1 MSLLALALPLAAL
14 PLTPA
19 QDLQGWTASVL
30 EVPRGEWQLHLADL
44 DGDGDRDLL
53 RIGAAGYRAHLLG
66 SDGAYAAE
74 PTPLRGW
81 DGPRIAWDC
90 ADLDADGAAELVLL
104 DGRTVRTVAFAEEDF
119 AEPVTLLEETTWCP
133 RGLQRLRCAR
143 DIDGDGRVDLVVPR
157 TRAHRIH
164 LRQGEG
170 WAEPVEVA
178 FRPSVRQAFG
188 DPAELGERLTQ
199 AVRIPWFTV
208 RDVDGDG
215 RLDVVSETE
224 DSVAFHLA
232 SESGLPAEPSWSL
245 DLAGFREEL
254 GPSREIDLDDLFA
267 TVSKRVE
274 WRIVDLDGEGARDLV
289 IGVGSRIRTWLG
301 GARTGHEGRPSQVV
315 SAAGNVVWFFL
326 RQVQGSPLPELQ
338 LVRAERVGLA
348 RVLRYLVLPGRLDFD
363 LFTYPN
369 EAGVLSN
376 RPSRR
381 NRIGLEIPRL
391 LSMVGDDG
399 LGKAIEAQFKV
410 PARRVRSARADGPDD
425 VADLR
430 GDRLLLFV
438 EAAPA
443 PTDTETM
450 LDGSFEAD
458 VFLEGFVLADL
469 DAAGDGA
476 ERVLDIAELGTY
488 DFAPGVR
495 LRKAATGKEPSLEL
509 ALPEGQRHT
518 LATRSLG
525 SSAGDDLVVVS
536 RGDGVDRVLFLV
548 RTP

>member
-1 MSLLALALPLAAL
+1 MP
-14 PLTPA
+14 
-19 QDLQGWTASVL
+19 
-30 EVPRGEWQLHLADL
+30 E
-44 DGDGDRDLL
+44 
-53 RIGAAGYRAHLLG
+53 
-66 SDGAYAAE
+66 
-74 PTPLRGW
+74 
-81 DGPRIAWDC
+81 
-90 ADLDADGAAELVLL
+90 
-104 DGRTVRTVAFAEEDF
+104 
-119 AEPVTLLEETTWCP
+119 
-133 RGLQRLRCAR
+133 GLQRLRCAR

-164 LRQGEG
+164 LRQGDG

-232 SESGLPAEPSWSL
+232 SESGLPAEPTWSL

-254 GPSREIDLDDLFA
+254 GPSQEIDLDDLFA

-301 GARTGHEGRPSQVV
+301 GARTGHQGRPSQVV

-369 EAGVLSN
+369 EAGFLSN

-410 PARRVRSARADGPDD
+410 PARRVRSARADEADD

-495 LRKAATGKEPSLEL
+495 LRNAATGREPGLEL

-518 LATRSLG
+518 LATRA
-525 SSAGDDLVVVS
+525 SAPPPGTTS
-536 RGDGVDRVLFLV
+536 WWSPAATASIACCSWCARPSAPVLAASGG
-548 RTP
+548 PG